1 MESNKEVISKL
12 KFIGKLQ
19 KGEKINVR
27 MLYVQQDGIVT
38 QFLRTFLQDNR
49 TKTLGF
55 VQDTINKSFDLI
67 TYYEKSNR
75 LSERIMSSNLIDD
88 LKRSKNGLVNL
99 KDTYCDDVK
108 FCCDLETLLQLID
121 AKLIEYNKYESTSL
135 SSFTY
140 DNSLQNQPS
149 LPLPPPPSP
158 NSGNAKE

>member
-140 DNSLQNQPS
+140 DNSLQTNQHS
-149 LPLPPPPSP
+149 FPLPPPPSP
-158 NSGNAKE
+158 NSKE

>member
-140 DNSLQNQPS
+140 DSSSQTNQPS
-149 LPLPPPPSP
+149 LSLPPPPIP
-158 NSGNAKE
+158 ENKE

>member
-55 VQDTINKSFDLI
+55 VQDTIKNHLI
-67 TYYEKSNR
+67 
-75 LSERIMSSNLIDD
+75 
-88 LKRSKNGLVNL
+88 
-99 KDTYCDDVK
+99 
-108 FCCDLETLLQLID
+108 
-121 AKLIEYNKYESTSL
+121 
-135 SSFTY
+135 
-140 DNSLQNQPS
+140 
-149 LPLPPPPSP
+149 
-158 NSGNAKE
+158 